1 MVRTGLYRTA
11 RHDDKGLTMKQH
23 RPLRIRRN
31 LYILLGCVLSA
42 GCGSAVYPASAC
54 KSPPPPLTV
63 PESPRSQ
70 CKEVSTEHA
79 KDWPQKYKDIQYKE
93 ENAVYWMRAAFIEL
107 TDATQKQLKSDFAS
121 ALIEI
126 NSADGKYLQL
136 VDAAASSSGSDYT
149 ETTKSLVSALGKFLT
164 FFSEHLQGAAANQL
178 TAGAQKDINKAK
190 VMFQELKDIVAPPA
204 PPAGE
209 TSEDEGVI
217 SGKANA
223 EDTAGDKDKSGDE
236 GAAGDKDKSGDEAPA
251 DKEEK

>member
-1 MVRTGLYRTA
+1 
-11 RHDDKGLTMKQH
+11 
-23 RPLRIRRN
+23 
-31 LYILLGCVLSA
+31 
-42 GCGSAVYPASAC
+42 
-54 KSPPPPLTV
+54 LTV

-70 CKEVSTEHA
+70 CKEVATEHA

-107 TDATQKQLKSDFAS
+107 TDAMQKQLKSDFAS
-121 ALIEI
+121 ALVEI
-126 NSADGKYLQL
+126 NSADGRYLQL
-136 VDAAASSSGSDYT
+136 VDAAAASSGSDYT
-149 ETTKSLVSALGKFLT
+149 EATKSLVGALGKFLT

-178 TAGAQKDINKAK
+178 TSGAQKNISKAK

-209 TSEDEGVI
+209 TAEDEGVI

-223 EDTAGDKDKSGDE
+223 E
-236 GAAGDKDKSGDEAPA
+236 GAAGDKEKSGDEAPA

>member
-1 MVRTGLYRTA
+1 
-11 RHDDKGLTMKQH
+11 MKQH

-107 TDATQKQLKSDFAS
+107 PDAMQKQLKSEFAS

-126 NSADGKYLQL
+126 NSADGRYLQL
-136 VDAAASSSGSDYT
+136 VDAAAAASGGDYT
-149 ETTKSLVSALGKFLT
+149 EATKSLVEALGKFLT

-178 TAGAQKDINKAK
+178 TSGAQKDINKAK
-190 VMFQELKDIVAPPA
+190 MMFQELKDIVAPPA

-209 TSEDEGVI
+209 NPDDEGVI
-217 SGKANA
+217 SGKPKA
-223 EDTAGDKDKSGDE
+223 EDTAGDKDKSEDE
-236 GAAGDKDKSGDEAPA
+236 TAGDKDKSGDEAPA